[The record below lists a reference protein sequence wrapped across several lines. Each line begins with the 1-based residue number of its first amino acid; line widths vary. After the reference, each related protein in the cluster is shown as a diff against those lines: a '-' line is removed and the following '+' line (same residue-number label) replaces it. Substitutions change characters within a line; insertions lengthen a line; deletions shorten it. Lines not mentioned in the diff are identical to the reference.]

1 MKRVLENG
9 RYMALLGVFSAL
21 VASGAA
27 FVWGTYKTIQLIIKL
42 VQSRGDD
49 PLTAVALLELMDK
62 FLIAAGLYI
71 FSVGIYEL
79 FVDDL
84 DLPDW
89 LTTHGLHSIK
99 GQLSSIIVLLL
110 AILFLERFI
119 RGQDALSILYMAIA
133 VAAVIGALIAFNYFS
148 AKG

>member
-1 MKRVLENG
+1 VKRVLESG
-9 RYMALLGVFSAL
+9 RYLALLGVFSAL
-21 VASGAA
+21 AASAAA
-27 FVWGTYKTIQLIIKL
+27 FMWGTYKTIQLIIRL
-42 VQSRGDD
+42 VQSKGDD

-71 FSVGIYEL
+71 FAVGIFEL

-89 LTTHGLHSIK
+89 LTTHGLHTIK

-119 RGQDALSILYMAIA
+119 RGQDALSTLYLALA
-133 VAAVIGALIAFNYFS
+133 VSVVIGALIAFNYFS
-148 AKG
+148 KKE